1 MRRLALASLAVALAS
16 TSAHADDGDEH
27 LFAGDGLYR
36 PPLEW
41 STWIR
46 AAYGAEHPAPV
57 SSASPYIARPVEAPA
72 PDVHGASD
80 WGFGVEASL
89 PVSAHGDMR
98 VGAWGEVR
106 GFEARDAYAGLELV
120 LTRVPKRLDAF
131 FYEGHGIL
139 AVRAGRSTTRETAA
153 VAWGYMAP
161 YWLEGPCKVRFF
173 EIETGVCAPRAPR
186 LARMIAGVRLV
197 GTVTRAVD
205 DPREWSATLG
215 LEFEPVGAV
224 RANFAV
230 RSWY

>member
-1 MRRLALASLAVALAS
+1 MRLPALAMLAIALAPP
-16 TSAHADDGDEH
+16 SAYADDGVGDDH

-46 AAYGAEHPAPV
+46 AAYGAEHPG
-57 SSASPYIARPVEAPA
+57 SPAYVARQVAPA
-72 PDVHGASD
+72 PTTDVHGASD
-80 WGFGVEASL
+80 WGFGAEASL
-89 PVSAHGDMR
+89 PVSAHGDAR

-106 GFEARDAYAGLELV
+106 GFEARDAYAGFELV
-120 LTRVPKRLDAF
+120 LTRVPRRLDAF

-139 AVRAGRSTTRETAA
+139 AVRAGRSSTRETAA

-161 YWLEGPCKVRFF
+161 YWLEGPCKVRFY
-173 EIETGVCAPRAPR
+173 EIETGVCSPRAPR

-197 GTVTRAVD
+197 GTVTRGLD